1 MERLN
6 NCRLCP
12 RECGANR
19 ISGVGACG
27 GGEKAR
33 IALVSLHPW
42 EEPVIAGDKGAGTV
56 FFGGCNLRCVFCQN
70 YEISHSDNK
79 NLPEVTDERLA
90 EIFLE
95 QQERGAATLDLVTP
109 THYILQIVHALELAK
124 EKGFSLPVVYNSSG
138 YEKVESLELL
148 QGHVDVFLP
157 DLKYYDSEA
166 AKLYSGAEDY
176 FTVAAKAIRYM
187 VDMTGEMKLDGGLLK
202 KGVLVRHMVLPNHRK
217 DSMKLLDWLW
227 NEFGDSIYLSLMNQ
241 YTPMYRAAEFK
252 KINRQLT
259 TFEYQS
265 VVDYAYDLG
274 FRNCLIQAEKA
285 AGKEFV
291 PKWTGEGVIGQK
303 NI

>member
-109 THYILQIVHALELAK
+109 THYILQIVHALEMAK

-138 YEKVESLELL
+138 YEKVESLALL
-148 QGHVDVFLP
+148 RGHVDVFLP
-157 DLKYYDSEA
+157 DLKYYDSVA
-166 AKLYSGAEDY
+166 SKLYSGAEGY
-176 FTVAAKAIRYM
+176 FSVASQAIRHM
-187 VDMTGEMKLDGGLLK
+187 VDMTGEMKLESGLLK
-202 KGVLVRHMVLPNHRK
+202 KGVLVRHMVLPSYRK

-241 YTPMYRAAEFK
+241 YTPMYRAVEFK

>member
-138 YEKVESLELL
+138 YEKVESLALL
-148 QGHVDVFLP
+148 RGHVDVFLP
-157 DLKYYDSEA
+157 DLKYYDSVA
-166 AKLYSGAEDY
+166 SKLYSGAEDY
-176 FTVAAKAIRYM
+176 FSVASQAIRHM

-202 KGVLVRHMVLPNHRK
+202 KGVLVRHMVLPSYRK

-241 YTPMYRAAEFK
+241 YTPMYRAMEFK